1 MVFAS
6 SSFLSFFFF
15 NLCAK
20 SFFFSNKV
28 WYLFPN
34 CRVLISTVKVHKQV
48 IRKLHPDYA
57 ASSFS
62 LISPMITLKFI
73 VYLIFYPKQIIL

>member
-1 MVFAS
+1 M
-6 SSFLSFFFF
+6 
-15 NLCAK
+15 
-20 SFFFSNKV
+20 
-28 WYLFPN
+28 
-34 CRVLISTVKVHKQV
+34 KVHKQV

-73 VYLIFYPKQIIL
+73 VYLIFLSQTNNIITYDIINFFLNLDK